1 MPPKWQ
7 RVHLTG
13 IFCGGRPSGHSDPRY
28 CMLYLSV
35 SNRRN
40 GKQNGPHENAPA
52 RFNSL
57 TSTEDVCPTRP
68 LFVSS
73 LRLPVLSRVMLG
85 AINGMKP
92 GDEAE
97 AMNIPQ
103 QDAAVNG
110 LKKLTR
116 TYAAQIGRTET
127 KSDRW
132 GTGISAPC
140 GEA

>member
-1 MPPKWQ
+1 
-7 RVHLTG
+7 
-13 IFCGGRPSGHSDPRY
+13 
-28 CMLYLSV
+28 
-35 SNRRN
+35 
-40 GKQNGPHENAPA
+40 
-52 RFNSL
+52 
-57 TSTEDVCPTRP
+57 
-68 LFVSS
+68 
-73 LRLPVLSRVMLG
+73 MLG